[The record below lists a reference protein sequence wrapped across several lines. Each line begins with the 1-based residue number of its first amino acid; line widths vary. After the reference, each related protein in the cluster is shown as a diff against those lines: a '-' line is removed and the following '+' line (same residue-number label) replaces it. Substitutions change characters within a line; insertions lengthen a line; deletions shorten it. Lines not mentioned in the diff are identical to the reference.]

1 MLKLSVHSNV
11 IVVTVALWICSSL
24 LWMAHAQTSSS
35 SSPSSTTPTSR
46 SRTCVQE
53 FDPCVMPRDC
63 CEGLECIAG
72 DWAQTTDSTC
82 LSRQSQQIA
91 SLRLTP
97 GQQRALVKDFYV
109 KQQVVKTDDELDDI
123 IKHFRPFAR
132 LVSRLEQKYQQPF
145 QIIPNP
151 NDSETNDEL

>member
-1 MLKLSVHSNV
+1 
-11 IVVTVALWICSSL
+11 
-24 LWMAHAQTSSS
+24 MAHAQASSS
-35 SSPSSTTPTSR
+35 STPTPTPTSR
-46 SRTCVQE
+46 SSTTCVHE
-53 FDPCVMPRDC
+53 FDRCVMPRDC

-91 SLRLTP
+91 SLRLTL
-97 GQQRALVKDFYV
+97 GHQRALVKDFYV

-123 IKHFRPFAR
+123 IKRFRPFAR

-145 QIIPNP
+145 QIIPKS
-151 NDSETNDEL
+151 NDHETNDEL

>member
-1 MLKLSVHSNV
+1 MKLSFHSNV
-11 IVVTVALWICSSL
+11 IVVTVASWISSSL

-35 SSPSSTTPTSR
+35 TTPTSR
-46 SRTCVQE
+46 SGTCVQE

-63 CEGLECIAG
+63 CKGLECIAG
-72 DWAQTTDSTC
+72 DWAQTTESTC

-91 SLRLTP
+91 SLRLTL
-97 GQQRALVKDFYV
+97 GQQKALLKDFYV
-109 KQQVVKTDDELDDI
+109 KQQVVKTDDESDDI

-145 QIIPNP
+145 QIIPNS
-151 NDSETNDEL
+151 NDHETNDEL